1 MDRLHQGSLVGER
14 RTRVGD
20 DYWIRKRIGKG
31 TYSEVFEAK
40 HKVSSMERCIKVT
53 HKKNLENTSN
63 GTIFEEIKILSEI
76 DHPNIMR
83 VFEYYQD
90 QNYIYTV
97 AEYLTGGELFDWIQ
111 HYKRFDEVSAAHFM
125 KQILSAVSY
134 LHKHKIIHRDLKPE
148 NIVFEAKDPNS
159 NLKIIDFGTSKRLLE
174 NQKLNSRLGTAY
186 YMAPEVLK
194 NSYDFKCDIW
204 SCGVILYIFL
214 CGYPPFNGKN
224 NTEIFERILQ
234 GAYCFPVEDWS
245 YVSQEAKDLVTKML
259 TYEPS
264 KRPTAD
270 DLLKHPWFNLVKQQ
284 TFSQEI
290 NNAVLK
296 NFREFNNKYKLQ
308 KAVLIYF
315 VSFFDIRQEKANL
328 LNIFRELDKDGD
340 GQISREELK
349 VAYQKS
355 SLQSLINTDTN
366 SILDK
371 LDFNKTDAIDFSEFL
386 VANVNF
392 LQSLN
397 RQRLIDI
404 FKLIDQDRNGT
415 LSITEIKDFLN
426 LGGAEHEDFVKTI
439 IAEVDKN
446 KDGVISFDEFL
457 LMMDEF
463 LKRSQ

>member
-1 MDRLHQGSLVGER
+1 MERLHQGSLIGER
-14 RTRVGD
+14 QTRVVD
-20 DYWIRKRIGKG
+20 DYWISKRIGKG

-40 HKVSSMERCIKVT
+40 HKVSGMERCIKVT
-53 HKKNLENTSN
+53 HKKNLANANS

-76 DHPNIMR
+76 DHPNIMQ

-97 AEYLTGGELFDWIQ
+97 AECLSGGELFDWIQ
-111 HYKRFDEVSAAHFM
+111 QYKRFNELSAAYFM

-159 NLKIIDFGTSKRLLE
+159 NLKIIDFGTSKKLLD

-194 NSYDFKCDIW
+194 NNYDFKCDIW

-224 NTEIFERILQ
+224 NDEIFERILQ
-234 GAYCFPVEDWS
+234 GKYSFAVEDWK
-245 YVSQEAKDLVTKML
+245 YVSDEAKDLVMRML
-259 TYEPS
+259 AYDSS
-264 KRPTAD
+264 KRPSAD
-270 DLLKHPWFNLVKQQ
+270 DLLRHPWFNLVKQKSL
-284 TFSQEI
+284 SQEV

-296 NFREFNNKYKLQ
+296 NFREFSNKYKLQ

-328 LNIFRELDKDGD
+328 LKIFKELDRDDD

-349 VAYQKS
+349 AAYEKS
-355 SLQSLINTDTN
+355 TTQSLINTDSN
-366 SILDK
+366 MILEK
-371 LDFNKTDAIDFSEFL
+371 LDFNRTDAIDFSEFL
-386 VANVNF
+386 VANVNL

-397 RQRLIDI
+397 RQRLTDI
-404 FKLIDQDRNGT
+404 FNLIDQDKNGS
-415 LSITEIKDFLN
+415 LSVTEIRNFLN
-426 LGGAEHEDFVKTI
+426 LGGPEHENFVKTI

-446 KDGVISFDEFL
+446 KDGVISFEEFL
-457 LMMDEF
+457 FMMDEI
-463 LKRSQ
+463 LKRS